1 MAEPDDIHAA
11 CRRNLDIILGVSR
24 RLASEPRLDPLLG
37 SIAEETC
44 NLLDAERAT
53 LFLYDAKTD
62 ELFSRVAT
70 QSEIEVIRFPAG
82 RGIAGT
88 VARNKACLVIPDAY
102 ADPRFNPEVDRSTGW
117 RTRNMLAVPMTN
129 LEGHLVGVLEALNKR
144 TGPFTEGDTALLT
157 ALAAQAGVALERARL
172 LEEFLAKRRLEN
184 EMELARDIQAG
195 LLPQAPPHL
204 AGFDLAGWSRPSEY
218 AGGDFFDL
226 FEWGDGRIGMMLG
239 DAVGHGVGPALLAA
253 ETRAFVRALALRD
266 DRPDRVLADA
276 NRLLAAD
283 VTDGR
288 FVTLALAAV
297 DSRTGTAMY
306 ASAGQ
311 GPLLVLRTGGESI
324 QLPST
329 GLPLGILP
337 EAGFESPPPVQL
349 ARGDALVLISD
360 GIFEC
365 DTRDGKDLGIEAVIQ
380 AARRNL
386 GGTADA
392 MLKALMDLTESVTPD
407 GRFRDDRTAVAA
419 KRVE

>member
-1 MAEPDDIHAA
+1 
-11 CRRNLDIILGVSR
+11 
-24 RLASEPRLDPLLG
+24 
-37 SIAEETC
+37 
-44 NLLDAERAT
+44 
-53 LFLYDAKTD
+53 
-62 ELFSRVAT
+62 
-70 QSEIEVIRFPAG
+70 
-82 RGIAGT
+82 
-88 VARNKACLVIPDAY
+88 
-102 ADPRFNPEVDRSTGW
+102 
-117 RTRNMLAVPMTN
+117 
-129 LEGHLVGVLEALNKR
+129 
-144 TGPFTEGDTALLT
+144 
-157 ALAAQAGVALERARL
+157 
-172 LEEFLAKRRLEN
+172 
-184 EMELARDIQAG
+184 MELARDIQAG

-226 FEWGDGRIGMMLG
+226 FQWGDGRIGMMLG

-297 DSRTGTAMY
+297 DSRTGAAMY

-337 EAGFESPPPVQL
+337 EAGFESPPPVEL

>member
-1 MAEPDDIHAA
+1 
-11 CRRNLDIILGVSR
+11 LQ
-24 RLASEPRLDPLLG
+24 
-37 SIAEETC
+37 SIADETC

-62 ELFSRVAT
+62 ELYSRVAT
-70 QSEIEVIRFPAG
+70 KSEIEVIRFPAG

-88 VARNKACLVIPDAY
+88 VARQKACLVIPDAY
-102 ADPRFNPEVDRSTGW
+102 ADPRFNPEVDRNTGW

-129 LEGHLVGVLEALNKR
+129 LDGRLVGVLEALNKR
-144 TGPFTEGDTALLT
+144 TGAFTETDTALLT

-195 LLPQAPPHL
+195 LLPQAPPCL

-253 ETRAFVRALALRD
+253 ETRALVRALALRE
-266 DRPDRVLADA
+266 DRPDQVLAGA
-276 NRLLAAD
+276 NRLLAND

-297 DSRTGTAMY
+297 DAKTAAATY
-306 ASAGQ
+306 ASGGQ
-311 GPLLVLRTGGESI
+311 GPLLVLRAGGEAI

-337 EAGFESPPPVQL
+337 DAGFESPEPIPL
-349 ARGDALVLISD
+349 APGDALVLISD

-365 DTRDGKDLGIEAVIQ
+365 DTHQGTELGIEAVIQ
-380 AARRNL
+380 AAQSHL
-386 GGTADA
+386 GGSAEA
-392 MLKALMDLTESVTPD
+392 MLKALADLTESVAPN

-419 KRVE
+419 KRT

>member
-1 MAEPDDIHAA
+1 MAEPDDIHAS
-11 CRRNLDIILGVSR
+11 CRRNLDIILGVAR

-70 QSEIEVIRFPAG
+70 KSEIEVIRFPAG

-88 VARNKACLVIPDAY
+88 VARSKACLIIPDAY

-297 DSRTGTAMY
+297 DGRTGAAVY
-306 ASAGQ
+306 SSAGQ

-337 EAGFESPPPVQL
+337 EAGFESPPPVEL
-349 ARGDALVLISD
+349 SRGDALVLISD
-360 GIFEC
+360 GLFEC

-380 AARRNL
+380 AAHRSL

>member
-226 FEWGDGRIGMMLG
+226 FQWGDGRIGMMLG

-297 DSRTGTAMY
+297 DSRTGAAMY

-419 KRVE
+419 KRIG

>member
-1 MAEPDDIHAA
+1 MPEPDDIHAS
-11 CRRNLDIILGVSR
+11 CRRNLDIILGVAR
-24 RLASEPRLDPLLG
+24 RLASEPRLDPLLAG
-37 SIAEETC
+37 IAEETC

-82 RGIAGT
+82 RGIAGA
-88 VARNKACLVIPDAY
+88 VARNKACLTIPDAY

-172 LEEFLAKRRLEN
+172 LEEFLAKRRLET

-204 AGFDLAGWSRPSEY
+204 PGFDLAGWSRPSEY

-253 ETRAFVRALALRD
+253 ETRALVRALALRD

-297 DSRTGTAMY
+297 DSRTGAATY

-337 EAGFESPPPVQL
+337 EAAFESPPPVDL

-365 DTRDGKDLGIEAVIQ
+365 DTRNGKDLGIEAVIQ
-380 AARRNL
+380 TAHRNL

-392 MLKALMDLTESVTPD
+392 MLKALMDLTDSVTPD

>member
-70 QSEIEVIRFPAG
+70 KSEIEVIRFPAG

-88 VARNKACLVIPDAY
+88 VARNKACLIIPDAY

-172 LEEFLAKRRLEN
+172 LEEFLAKRRLET

-204 AGFDLAGWSRPSEY
+204 PGFDLAGWSRPSEY

-297 DSRTGTAMY
+297 DSRTGAATY

-311 GPLLVLRTGGESI
+311 GPLLVLRAGGESI

-337 EAGFESPPPVQL
+337 EAAFESPPPVGL

-360 GIFEC
+360 GLFEC

-380 AARRNL
+380 AAHRNL